1 VAINNRSIESHTE
14 TIAWY
19 RTISREQ
26 WNTLIAAQMGWTLD
40 ALDFV
45 LYLMAIKSLMDAFGF
60 NTAQAGL
67 LATVA
72 LIASALGGLL
82 FGMVADH
89 FGRTRAL
96 MATILIYS
104 FATLGTATAQNFTQ
118 LMIWRIAVGIGMGG
132 EWASGAVLVSETWP
146 AEHRGKAIGI
156 MQSGWAIGYILAALV
171 AAAILPTF
179 GWRWLFVVGV
189 LPAFFVF
196 WVRRNVQEPDVWS
209 AQREKHDP
217 SQAGSPSIAVNTLA
231 AIFSRKFIGRTLKA
245 SLLTSMVMFGYWG
258 IFTWMPG
265 FLATSVEQGG
275 AGMSIVKSVA
285 WIIPTQIGAFFGY
298 LSFGFISDRIGRRPA
313 FIIFLLA
320 AAVLVPI
327 YGNMAQSPLALMA
340 TGPLLGFFSHG
351 YFSVF
356 GAMLS
361 ELFDTRV
368 RATAQGFTYN
378 VGRILGGLAPYTIG
392 ALAITRGLG
401 PALALTSAFFIAG
414 AALMLT
420 LPETRGRRI
429 DNSADSC

>member
-1 VAINNRSIESHTE
+1 VAITDQSIEAHSE
-14 TIAWY
+14 PAAWY
-19 RTISREQ
+19 RTIKREQ
-26 WNTLIAAQMGWTLD
+26 WNTLIAAQTGWMLD

-45 LYLMAIKSLMDAFGF
+45 LYLMAITSLMDEFGY
-60 NTAQAGL
+60 NTDQAGL
-67 LATVA
+67 LTTVA
-72 LIASALGGLL
+72 LIASAIGGLF
-82 FGMVADH
+82 FGLVADY

-156 MQSGWAIGYILAALV
+156 MQSGWAIGYILAAIA
-171 AAAILPTF
+171 AAAILPTL

-189 LPAFFVF
+189 LPALFVF
-196 WVRRNVQEPDVWS
+196 WIRRNVQEPVVWS
-209 AQREKHDP
+209 TRREKLDTP
-217 SQAGSPSIAVNTLA
+217 SSGINTLA
-231 AIFSRKFIGRTLKA
+231 AIFSRQLIGRTLKA

-258 IFTWMPG
+258 IFTWIPG
-265 FLATSVEQGG
+265 FLATPVEQGG

-313 FIIFLLA
+313 FIVFLLA

-327 YGNMAQSPLALMA
+327 YGYMARSPLALMA

-378 VGRILGGLAPYTIG
+378 IGRILGGFAPYTIG
-392 ALAITRGLG
+392 ALAVTRGIG
-401 PALALTSAFFIAG
+401 PVLALTSAFFIAG
-414 AALMLT
+414 AVLMLT

-429 DNSADSC
+429 DNSAESC